1 MLKVYL
7 LRHGETA
14 FNADGNRYCGRTDI
28 PLTEKGIAQANAVKE
43 QLVGKTIDAVY
54 ASPLMR
60 AKTTAEIAS
69 DGRGVSIDERLIEVN
84 FGKWEGK
91 RRNEFIAEN
100 PELWQQWE
108 HSPETTSAGET
119 GETAAEVVA
128 RVEAFFEE
136 MLAKHRGQTI
146 MVVGHNGINRL
157 FMSHKL
163 GMPLKNYRKIVQQ
176 NSSLTMFQL
185 DDNGEFTLERLNT
198 TS

>member
-14 FNADGNRYCGRTDI
+14 FNAEGNRYCGRTDI

-43 QLVGKTIDAVY
+43 QLKGKTIDAVY

-60 AKTTAEIAS
+60 AKETAKIAS
-69 DGRGVSIDERLIEVN
+69 DGCEIVVDERIIEVD

-91 RRNEFIAEN
+91 RRDEFIAES
-100 PELWQQWE
+100 PELWRNWE
-108 HSPETTSAGET
+108 HSPELTHAGET
-119 GETAAEVVA
+119 GETAAEVVE
-128 RVEAFFEE
+128 RVSDFFNE
-136 MLAKHRGQTI
+136 MLKKHQGQTI

-185 DDNGEFTLERLNT
+185 DENGEFTLEQLNT
-198 TS
+198 TA